1 MITYSKAEEKDL
13 EQIIALYQTHLN
25 SGQYIMDEM
34 LEEFKTKDYL
44 GFVAKDDDELVGFFT
59 GQSDIAFTYPHPE
72 LEEEIRQFAGDRKVY
87 TPDGL
92 LVLEAY
98 RGKGVTGE
106 LVRRMKRALLEREV
120 ELALVELWIYPD
132 GSVPAQKPLRGLG
145 EAVYQNSV
153 AKFYSSAEQY
163 GITCPICGENCT
175 CGALIEL
182 LEIKD

>member
-1 MITYSKAEEKDL
+1 MITYSRVEEKDL

-25 SGQYIMDEM
+25 SGQYIADEM
-34 LEEFKTKDYL
+34 MGEFKKKDYL
-44 GFVAKDDDELVGFFT
+44 GFTAKDDDELVGFFM
-59 GQSDIAFTYPHPE
+59 GQDDIAFTYPHPE
-72 LEEEIRQFAGDRKVY
+72 LEDEIRQFAGGRKLY

-98 RGKGVTGE
+98 RGKGVAGE
-106 LVRRMKRALLEREV
+106 LIRQMKRALLEREI

-145 EAVYQNSV
+145 EAVYQNTV
-153 AKFYSSAEQY
+153 AGFYSGAMQY
-163 GITCPICGENCT
+163 GIKCPICGENCT

-182 LEIKD
+182 LEIKE